1 MYTKKASYYWFG
13 VKINLQNLGV
23 REKLEGYR

>member
-1 MYTKKASYYWFG
+1 MYTKKASYYW
-13 VKINLQNLGV
+13 LGSESKPPKLRV